1 MGNGQCNCFRK
12 RFDFETTVNFP
23 TENNTNSNF
32 NNDYF
37 QKEILKSPK
46 TIISLSERTEK
57 VIKYN
62 NKLIIKIQ
70 SVYRMYSFKKKY
82 EKSLKKYLIQ
92 KESLF
97 ISDILSS
104 FNINMFNKI
113 SSLNPNKNPL
123 EQEEKNKNLRT
134 KLLITTFNDN
144 PSIYIGSIDKYNNKN
159 GNGILYTLTG
169 QKYEG
174 NFINNEFKG
183 LGRLTDINQKYTSEG
198 NFINFKLNG
207 KGKKYEENNNN
218 YEGDFTNNKKNGKG
232 KEETNE
238 YIYIGEFKNDI
249 KEGKGKVEYKI
260 TKDKYEG
267 DFLDNNISGEG
278 IYYWENKHI
287 YEGQFLNGKMHG
299 KGKYIW
305 PNGSY
310 YIGYYNE
317 GLKEGYGEIYWNNG
331 KYYKGNFIKGKPNGI
346 GILFDNGIK
355 KKLLFKNGNIQ
366 GSIINQEE

>member
-46 TIISLSERTEK
+46 TNNSISERSEK
-57 VIKYN
+57 VLKYN

-92 KESLF
+92 KENLF

-174 NFINNEFKG
+174 NFINNELKG
-183 LGRLTDINQKYTSEG
+183 LGRLTDINEKYTSEG

-218 YEGDFTNNKKNGKG
+218 YEGDFINNKKNGKG

-238 YIYIGEFKNDI
+238 YIYRRI
-249 KEGKGKVEYKI
+249 
-260 TKDKYEG
+260 
-267 DFLDNNISGEG
+267 
-278 IYYWENKHI
+278 
-287 YEGQFLNGKMHG
+287 
-299 KGKYIW
+299 
-305 PNGSY
+305 
-310 YIGYYNE
+310 
-317 GLKEGYGEIYWNNG
+317 
-331 KYYKGNFIKGKPNGI
+331 
-346 GILFDNGIK
+346 
-355 KKLLFKNGNIQ
+355 
-366 GSIINQEE
+366 